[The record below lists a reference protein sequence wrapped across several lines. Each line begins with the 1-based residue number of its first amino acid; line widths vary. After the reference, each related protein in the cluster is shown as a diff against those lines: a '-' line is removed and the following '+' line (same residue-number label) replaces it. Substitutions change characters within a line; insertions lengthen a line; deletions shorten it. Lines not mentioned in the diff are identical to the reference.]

1 MKAII
6 MAGGE
11 GSRLRPLTCDRPKPM
26 VPVGN
31 RPVME
36 YAVELLKRL
45 DITEIGVTLQYLP
58 QHITDYFGDG
68 SQWGVN
74 LHYFIEDV
82 PLGTAGSV
90 KNAGSFLDETF
101 LVVSGDALTDLNLQD
116 AVDFHKLNNSLATL
130 VLTSVS
136 NPLEYGVVITNPD
149 GSIERFLE
157 KPGWGEVFSD
167 WVNTGIYVLEPEAL
181 DYFDMGQK
189 FDFSKDLFP
198 LLLKNKEPMFGCLLE
213 GYWCDIGNLEQYL
226 QSHKDIL
233 GGKVQVNPKGTL
245 IKGTIKGEVF
255 GTNANGASVKGPVL
269 IGENCRIG
277 AGVRLEPYTV
287 LGDNV
292 VIEDEA
298 AIKRTVIWNNVYI
311 GKKSSLSG
319 ALIGNKVTIKDNVT
333 ILQDAAIGDGTHIES
348 RSIIKPQVKIWPYK
362 SVNTGALVSNSLVW
376 GEKANKSLFG
386 IEGIPGLTN
395 WDITPELAAKLG
407 ASYGSVLKKDD
418 KVAVSCDGKL
428 VTKMLKGSFISG
440 LMSTGVKVSDLGEQ
454 TMPIHRFAVR
464 GIGAQ
469 GGVHIKTDHN
479 NLDKCWLQFVDGK
492 GININRDMERK
503 IEGIYNREDFRRV
516 QEGEIGENVLIQ
528 HSLSSYL
535 DNIMSNIAV
544 EKINLRN
551 FRILINTRGKVME
564 SLFKELSG
572 RLKCDLQY
580 FKHHDLEEKSF
591 KKQIQLADEMSKKI
605 VNEGLDF
612 GIILD
617 ANGERVILVDNR
629 GRQIDEHMFTVLM
642 ALVLFKANNGGIVV
656 VPVTA
661 SETIEKLGE
670 KYNGRV
676 VRTKTAPW
684 ALMGELVREETASLQ
699 KPYSQFFMQNDSLY
713 AVVMLMDFLVEENIS
728 LGDLVDEIPDI
739 HLQVNT
745 APCPWE
751 QKGRIMRALISEVK
765 ELPVELIDGVKIRH
779 EKGWALVLPHSEEPQ
794 YNIYTEG
801 LSQEAAEELGVF
813 YRNKIQKMLQT

>member
-36 YAVELLKRL
+36 YAIELLKKL
-45 DITEIGVTLQYLP
+45 NITEIGVTLQYLP

-68 SQWGVN
+68 KQWGVN

-101 LVVSGDALTDLNLQD
+101 LVVSGDALTDLNLQE
-116 AVDFHKLNNSLATL
+116 AIVFHRQKKSLATI
-130 VLTSVS
+130 VLTAVT

-181 DYFDMGQK
+181 DYFEMGQK

-198 LLLKNKEPMFGCLLE
+198 LLLKNKESMFGCLLE

-233 GGKVQVNPKGTL
+233 AGKVDVNPKGTL
-245 IKGTIKGEVF
+245 IKGTLNGEVA
-255 GTNANGASVKGPVL
+255 ANKANSVRINGPVL
-269 IGENCRIG
+269 IGDNCRLG
-277 AGVRLEPYTV
+277 AGVRLEPFTI

-292 VIEDEA
+292 IIEDEVT
-298 AIKRTVIWNNVYI
+298 IKRTVIWNNVYI
-311 GKKSSLSG
+311 GKKTSLSG
-319 ALIGNKVTIKDNVT
+319 ALIGNRVTIKDNVT
-333 ILQDAAIGDGTHIES
+333 ILQDAAIGDGTNINS
-348 RSIIKPQVKIWPYK
+348 RSTIKPGVKIWPFK
-362 SVNTGALVSNSLVW
+362 TVNTGAIVSESLVW
-376 GEKANKSLFG
+376 GEKANRNLFG

-407 ASYGSVLKKDD
+407 ASYGSVLKKEHQ
-418 KVAVSCDGKL
+418 VAVSCDGKL
-428 VTKMLKGSFISG
+428 VTKMLKGSFVSG
-440 LMSTGVKVSDLGEQ
+440 LMSTGVKVSDLGDL

-469 GGVHIKTDHN
+469 GGVHIKIDHN
-479 NLDKCWLQFVDGK
+479 SLDKCWLQFVDCK
-492 GININRDMERK
+492 GININRDVERK
-503 IEGIYNREDFRRV
+503 IEGTYIREDFRRV
-516 QEGEIGENVLIQ
+516 QEGEIGETVLMQ
-528 HSLSSYL
+528 HSISSYL
-535 DNIMSNIAV
+535 DNLMNSIDFD
-544 EKINLRN
+544 KIGQRDLK
-551 FRILINTRGKVME
+551 LLVNTRGAVMKN
-564 SLFKELSG
+564 LFQELSS
-572 RLKCDLQY
+572 RLKCDFQY
-580 FKHHDLEEKSF
+580 VNNDHLEDKSF
-591 KKQIQLADEMSKKI
+591 KKQILMSDEMSKEI
-605 VNEGLDF
+605 TDTGMDF

-617 ANGERVILVDNR
+617 ANGERIILIDNH
-629 GRQIDEHMFTVLM
+629 GRRIDEHLFTVLM
-642 ALVLFKANNGGIVV
+642 ALVLFKANKGGTVV

-661 SETIEKLGE
+661 SETIEKIGE
-670 KYNGRV
+670 EYNGKV
-676 VRTKTAPW
+676 IRTKTAPW
-684 ALMGELVREETASLQ
+684 AVMSELLREEIAKLQ

-713 AVVMLMDFLVEENIS
+713 AAVMLMDFIVKENIS
-728 LGDLVDEIPDI
+728 LADLINEIPDF
-739 HLQVNT
+739 HLEVKT
-745 APCPWE
+745 ANCPWE
-751 QKGRIMRALISEVK
+751 QKGRIMRALISEVT
-765 ELPVELIDGVKIRH
+765 EYPVELIDGVKIRH
-779 EKGWALVLPHSEEPQ
+779 EKGWALVLPHCEEPQ

-801 LSQEAAEELGVF
+801 LSQEIAEELGVF
-813 YRNKIQKMLQT
+813 YQDKIQRMLQT

>member
-1 MKAII
+1 

-31 RPVME
+31 KPVME
-36 YAVELLKRL
+36 YAIELLKKL
-45 DITEIGVTLQYLP
+45 DITDIGVTLQYLP

-68 SQWGVN
+68 KQWGVSLN
-74 LHYFIEDV
+74 YFIEDV

-101 LVVSGDALTDLNLQD
+101 LVISGDALTDLDLEK
-116 AVDFHKLNNSLATL
+116 AIAFHKQRKSLATI
-130 VLTSVS
+130 VLTSVN

-181 DYFDMGQK
+181 DYFQMGQK

-198 LLLKNKEPMFGCLLE
+198 LLLKNKEPLFGCLLE

-233 GGKVQVNPKGTL
+233 AGKVNVNPRGTL
-245 IKGTIKGEVF
+245 IKGTLRGEAV
-255 GTNANGASVKGPVL
+255 GNKANSVSIIGPVL
-269 IGENCRIG
+269 IGDNCRLG
-277 AGVRLEPYTV
+277 AGASLEPYSV

-292 VIEDEA
+292 IVEDEA
-298 AIKRTVIWNNVYI
+298 SIKRTVIWNNVYI

-333 ILQDAAIGDGTHIES
+333 ILQDAAIGDGTYLNS
-348 RSIIKPQVKIWPYK
+348 RSTIKPQVKIWPYK
-362 SVNTGALVSNSLVW
+362 SINTGALVSESLVW
-376 GEKANKSLFG
+376 GEKANRNLFG

-407 ASYGSVLKKDD
+407 ASYGSILKKEHQ
-418 KVAVSCDGKL
+418 VGVSCDGKL

-440 LMSTGVKVSDLGEQ
+440 LVSTGIKVSDLGDL

-479 NLDKCWLQFVDGK
+479 SLDKCWLQFVDCK
-492 GININRDMERK
+492 GININRDTERK
-503 IEGIYNREDFRRV
+503 IEGTYIREDFRRV
-516 QEGEIGENVLIQ
+516 QEGEIGETVLMH
-528 HSLSSYL
+528 HSISSYL
-535 DNIMSNIAV
+535 DNLMNTIAFD
-544 EKINLRN
+544 KIEQRDLKL
-551 FRILINTRGKVME
+551 LINTRGTVMKN
-564 SLFKELSG
+564 LFVELSS
-572 RLKCDLQY
+572 RLKCGFEY
-580 FKHHDLEEKSF
+580 VRNEHLEDKSF
-591 KKQIQLADEMSKKI
+591 KKQILMADEMSKEI
-605 VNEGLDF
+605 TSTGMDF

-617 ANGERVILVDNR
+617 ANGERIILIDNH
-629 GRQIDEHMFTVLM
+629 GRYIDEHMFTVLM
-642 ALVLFKANNGGIVV
+642 ALVLFKANKGGTVV
-656 VPVTA
+656 VSVTA

-670 KYNGRV
+670 KYNGKV
-676 VRTKTAPW
+676 IRTKTAPW
-684 ALMGELVREETASLQ
+684 AVMSELLREEIARLQ

-713 AVVMLMDFLVEENIS
+713 AVVMLLDYLVKENIS
-728 LGDLVDEIPDI
+728 LADLIDEIPDF
-739 HLQVNT
+739 HLEVKT
-745 APCPWE
+745 ADCPWE
-751 QKGRIMRALISEVK
+751 HKGRIMRALISEVK

-801 LSQEAAEELGVF
+801 LSHEIAEELGAF
-813 YRNKIQKMLQT
+813 YQDKIQKMLQT

>member
-1 MKAII
+1 
-6 MAGGE
+6 
-11 GSRLRPLTCDRPKPM
+11 M

-31 RPVME
+31 KPVME
-36 YAVELLKRL
+36 YAVELLKKL
-45 DITEIGVTLQYLP
+45 GITEIGVTLQYLP
-58 QHITDYFGDG
+58 QHIIDYFGDG

-116 AVDFHKLNNSLATL
+116 AIDFHKHKSSLATL
-130 VLTSVS
+130 ILTAVS

-149 GSIERFLE
+149 GTIERFLE

-167 WVNTGIYVLEPEAL
+167 WVNTGIYVLEPEVL

-233 GGKVQVNPKGTL
+233 GGKVKVNPRGTL
-245 IKGTIKGEVF
+245 IRESIKGEGVD
-255 GTNANGASVKGPVL
+255 TSINDANVKGPVL

-277 AGVRLEPYTV
+277 ADVRLEAYTI

-292 VIEDEA
+292 VIEDGA
-298 AIKRTVIWNNVYI
+298 AVKRTVIWNNVYI
-311 GKKSSLSG
+311 GQRSSLSG
-319 ALIGNKVTIKDNVT
+319 ALIGNKVTIKDNVI

-362 SVNTGALVSNSLVW
+362 SVNTGAIVSDSLVW
-376 GEKANKSLFG
+376 GERANKNLFG

-407 ASYGSVLKKDD
+407 ASYGSVLKKDEQ
-418 KVAVSCDGKL
+418 VAVSCDGRL
-428 VTKMLKGSFISG
+428 VTKMLKSSFISG

-464 GIGAQ
+464 GVGAQ
-469 GGVHIKTDHN
+469 SGVHIKIDYN
-479 NLDKCWLQFVDGK
+479 NPDKCWIQFVDGK
-492 GININRDMERK
+492 SVNINRDMERK

-516 QEGEIGENVLIQ
+516 REREIGEHVRVE
-528 HSLSSYL
+528 HSIHSYL
-535 DNIMSNIAV
+535 DNIINSIAV
-544 EKINLRN
+544 EKINQRN
-551 FRILINTRGKVME
+551 FQVLVSIKGTVMDN
-564 SLFKELSG
+564 LFKELSG

-580 FKHHDLEEKSF
+580 FKREGMGDKSF
-591 KKQIQLADEMSKKI
+591 KEQTQLAEVMSKEI
-605 VNEGLDF
+605 VSKGLDF
-612 GIILD
+612 GFILD
-617 ANGERVILVDNR
+617 ANGERIILIDNK
-629 GRQIDEHMFTVLM
+629 GRKIAEHMFNILM
-642 ALVLFKANNGGIVV
+642 ALVLFKANKGGTVV

-661 SETIEKLGE
+661 SETIEKLGQ

-676 VRTKTAPW
+676 IRTKTAPW
-684 ALMGELVREETASLQ
+684 AFMGEILREENAGLQ

-713 AVVMLMDFLVEENIS
+713 AVIILMDFLAEENIS

-739 HLQVNT
+739 YLQVKT
-745 APCPWE
+745 THCPWE
-751 QKGRIMRALISEVK
+751 QKGRIMRALISDVK
-765 ELPVELIDGVKIRH
+765 ELPMELIDGVKIRH
-779 EKGWALVLPHSEEPQ
+779 DKGWVLVLPHSEEPQ
-794 YNIYTEG
+794 YDIYTEG
-801 LSQEAAEELGVF
+801 FSQEAAEELGVF
-813 YRNKIQKMLQT
+813 YEDKIQRMLQSKT

>member
-1 MKAII
+1 

-31 RPVME
+31 KPVME
-36 YAVELLKRL
+36 YAVELLKKL
-45 DITEIGVTLQYLP
+45 GITEIGVTLQYLP
-58 QHITDYFGDG
+58 QHIIDYFGDG

-101 LVVSGDALTDLNLQD
+101 LVVSGDALTDLNLQE
-116 AVDFHKLNNSLATL
+116 AIDFHKHNSSLATL

-149 GSIERFLE
+149 GTIERFLE

-167 WVNTGIYVLEPEAL
+167 WVNTGIYVLEPEVL

-198 LLLKNKEPMFGCLLE
+198 LLLENKEPMFGCLLE

-233 GGKVQVNPKGTL
+233 GGKVKVNPRGVL
-245 IKGTIKGEVF
+245 IRGSTKGEGF
-255 GTNANGASVKGPVL
+255 DTNVNDANVKGSVL
-269 IGENCRIG
+269 IGENCKIG
-277 AGVRLEPYTV
+277 ADVKLEPYTV

-292 VIEDEA
+292 VIEDGA

-311 GKKSSLSG
+311 GRRSSLSG
-319 ALIGNKVTIKDNVT
+319 ALIGNKVSIKDNVT
-333 ILQDAAIGDGTHIES
+333 ILQDAAIGDGTHIAS

-362 SVNTGALVSNSLVW
+362 SVNTGAIVSDSLVW
-376 GEKANKSLFG
+376 GERANKNLFG

-407 ASYGSVLKKDD
+407 ASYGSILKKGEQ
-418 KVAVSCDGKL
+418 VAVSCDGRL
-428 VTKMLKGSFISG
+428 VTKMLKSSFISG
-440 LMSTGVKVSDLGEQ
+440 LMSTGIKVSDLGEQ

-469 GGVHIKTDHN
+469 SGVHIKIDHN
-479 NLDKCWLQFVDGK
+479 NLNKCWIQFVDGK
-492 GININRDMERK
+492 GVNINRDMERK
-503 IEGIYNREDFRRV
+503 IEGIYNREDFRRA
-516 QEGEIGENVLIQ
+516 QEGEIGEHVIVE

-535 DNIMSNIAV
+535 DNIINSIAI
-544 EKINLRN
+544 EKVNQRN
-551 FRILINTRGKVME
+551 FQVLINIRGTVMGN
-564 SLFKELSG
+564 LFKDLSG

-580 FKHHDLEEKSF
+580 FKRADMGDKSF
-591 KKQIQLADEMSKKI
+591 KEQIQLSEVMSKEI
-605 VNEGLDF
+605 VSKGLDF
-612 GIILD
+612 GFILD
-617 ANGERVILVDNR
+617 ANGERILLIDNQ
-629 GRQIDEHMFTVLM
+629 GRRIDEHIFTALM
-642 ALVLFKANNGGIVV
+642 ALVLFKANKGGTVV

-661 SETIEKLGE
+661 SETIEKLGQ

-676 VRTKTAPW
+676 IRTKTAPW
-684 ALMGELVREETASLQ
+684 ALMGEILREENVNLQ

-713 AVVMLMDFLVEENIS
+713 AVVMLMNFLAKENIS
-728 LGDLVDEIPDI
+728 LGDLIDEIPDI
-739 HLQVNT
+739 YLQVKT
-745 APCPWE
+745 THCPWE
-751 QKGRIMRALISEVK
+751 QKGRVMRALISEVK
-765 ELPVELIDGVKIRH
+765 EFPVELIDGVKIRH
-779 EKGWALVLPHSEEPQ
+779 EKGWVLVLPHSEEPQ
-794 YNIYTEG
+794 YDIYTEG
-801 LSQEAAEELGVF
+801 FSQEAAKELGVF
-813 YRNKIQKMLQT
+813 YEDKIQKMLEA